1 MMNPKLNTICAL
13 RAYTALQSLRLLT
26 NIISIV
32 VGTLLAI
39 TAILSIIISPWL
51 WLIAIPLVLI
61 TLVFIVLRAIVKSIV
76 ARIHRHPFTTR
87 QREQLEIFTGNL
99 KNMAEVRDTSVTLFA
114 LRTVWE
120 VLRKRDETMIE
131 KIINDS
137 ADLKKNFAEL
147 EKHFGER

>member
-1 MMNPKLNTICAL
+1 MMNPKLNTIRAL
-13 RAYTALQSLRLLT
+13 TAYTALQSLRLLT
-26 NIISIV
+26 TVISIV
-32 VGTLLAI
+32 VGVLLAI

-51 WLIAIPLVLI
+51 WLIAIPLILI
-61 TLVFIVLRAIVKSIV
+61 TIVFIAVRVIIKSIV
-76 ARIHRHPFTTR
+76 ERIHRHPFTTR

-99 KNMAEVRDTSVTLFA
+99 KTMAEVRDMSVTLFA

-120 VLRKRDETMIE
+120 LLRRRDETMIE